1 MLNILIVSKFVVMV
15 RDLNLIVMMVTRK
28 MEMAVTQIVRLK
40 KDGIVK
46 EDLV

>member
-1 MLNILIVSKFVVMV
+1 MLNIRIVSKFVVMV

>member
-1 MLNILIVSKFVVMV
+1 MLNIRIVSKFVVMV

-28 MEMAVTQIVRLK
+28 MEMAVTQIVRLR
-40 KDGIVK
+40 KDGIAK